1 MKAVIALLALAASV
15 LAGKEHEGGYPQSP
29 PPSYVTSTEYETTTV
44 CPITETHTQSGS
56 TYEVTTHTT
65 STITVTSCAG
75 GDCGGGAVTKTLP
88 DTTVGTTTAVEV
100 TYTTTCPVTETVTAP
115 GHTYTTIYTT
125 TSVAVT
131 NVETIIYATVTG
143 PAVTKTAA
151 TEVYTTLTSL
161 CPVTET
167 KTIEGET
174 QVVVWT
180 STSTI
185 HTVVPVTQTAYE
197 SYTVTEHKSTEVF
210 TTEICPETTYTTISS
225 GHTIYVTET
234 GTETVTSTKEY
245 VVTETIPVTATKE
258 VDVTKVTEVST
269 PLVETVYPTVYITH
283 SDTTIVTSLKPYP
296 TTVSAPVTK
305 SVGSTSVYTASPPPP
320 PPPASTSESAPT
332 TVPTA
337 LAPHATHA
345 AGAVLVGVA
354 GFFAM
359 L

>member
-1 MKAVIALLALAASV
+1 MKAFITLLALSATV
-15 LAGKEHEGGYPQSP
+15 LAGKEHDGGYKQGGG
-29 PPSYVTSTEYETTTV
+29 YVTSTEYETTTV
-44 CPITETHTQSGS
+44 CPITETYTQSGS
-56 TYEVTTHTT
+56 TYEVTKHTT

-115 GHTYTTIYTT
+115 GHTYTTVYTT

-167 KTIEGET
+167 KTIEGAT
-174 QVVVWT
+174 QVVIWT

-185 HTVVPVTQTAYE
+185 KTVVPVTATAYE
-197 SYTVTEHKSTEVF
+197 SYTVTEHKATEVF
-210 TTEICPETTYTTISS
+210 TTEICPETTYTTVSS
-225 GHTIYVTET
+225 GHTVYITST
-234 GTETVTSTKEY
+234 GTQVVTSTKEY

-258 VDVTKVTEVST
+258 VDVTQVTEVST
-269 PLVETVYPTVYITH
+269 AKVETVYPTVYITH

-296 TTVSAPVTK
+296 TTVSAPITK
-305 SVGSTSVYTASPPPP
+305 SVSQSAVYTPS
-320 PPPASTSESAPT
+320 PPPASTSESAPV
-332 TVPTA
+332 TVPA
-337 LAPHATHA
+337 APAPRATHA